1 MLEALQF
8 SSISE
13 FFQMGGYAFNVW
25 AVYVLFILFFSI
37 NLYFPLLRK
46 KQIIRELKRRLI
58 VNEGTAA
65 NTHNSDESGNLSDLI
80 GDTSET
86 SKT

>member
-1 MLEALQF
+1 MLAALQF

-25 AVYVLFILFFSI
+25 TVYALFLLFFFV
-37 NLYFPLLRK
+37 NLYFPLIRK

-58 VNEGTAA
+58 VR
-65 NTHNSDESGNLSDLI
+65 
-80 GDTSET
+80 
-86 SKT
+86 K

>member
-25 AVYVLFILFFSI
+25 AVYALFVLFFSV
-37 NLYFPLLRK
+37 NLYFPRIRK

-58 VNEGTAA
+58 INEGASKSE
-65 NTHNSDESGNLSDLI
+65 NNSDEPGNLSDPI

-86 SKT
+86 SQT